1 MSLRDAILNFLTEPV
16 DVSMGLLLVD
26 IVFIFLMAYLFADT
40 VYSAFEKGAAVPLST
55 KIRLWFTKGDEEYSK
70 FMCKTLTK
78 RLRETSE
85 ELKDVKRELVNYR
98 KMDSYWMERNE
109 ELKKEIKEHQKKI
122 THLERFITEVYNVG
136 EVDMDLVRA
145 VGEYSLMSD
154 FEKTLFRYNLEERL
168 KERVKMTAVPPTEQ
182 TVGKPAEDGDRI
194 EPGR

>member
-1 MSLRDAILNFLTEPV
+1 MSMRDTILNFLTEPF
-16 DVSMGLLLVD
+16 DIPMWAFLVVMF
-26 IVFIFLMAYLFADT
+26 IIFLTAYMIANV
-40 VYSAFEKGAAVPLST
+40 VYSAFENGAAVPLST
-55 KIRLWFTKGDEEYSK
+55 KIRLWLTKGDEEYSK
-70 FMCKTLTK
+70 FMCETLTK

-122 THLERFITEVYNVG
+122 THLERFFTEVYNVG

-182 TVGKPAEDGDRI
+182 TVGKPAEDRDGI
-194 EPGR
+194 EPGQ

>member
-1 MSLRDAILNFLTEPV
+1 MSMRDTILNFLTEPF
-16 DVSMGLLLVD
+16 DIPMWLFLVVMF
-26 IVFIFLMAYLFADT
+26 IIFLVAYMAADT
-40 VYSAFEKGAAVPLST
+40 AYSAFENGDTVPLST
-55 KIRLWFTKGDEEYSK
+55 KIRLWLTKGDEEYSK
-70 FMCKTLTK
+70 FMCETLTK

-154 FEKTLFRYNLEERL
+154 FEKTLFRYNLEQKL
-168 KERVKMTAVPPTEQ
+168 KEREK
-182 TVGKPAEDGDRI
+182 
-194 EPGR
+194 